1 MESESPDFL
10 NDKKE
15 VNLRNDMVVNAQ
27 PKLDANHQDTT
38 ELSGIDFKGE
48 GNVVSGA
55 SFVDVNAPSE
65 ANTKACIFL
74 DDAVRAGG
82 FGARDDIG
90 SFLPV
95 ASDFTDFEA
104 SLRDARDYED
114 PKEEIGR
121 PGLGWTEVKKQKD
134 SSPCDNAKLS

>member
-1 MESESPDFL
+1 MDSESLDFL
-10 NDKKE
+10 DDKRE
-15 VNLRNDMVVNAQ
+15 VDLTNDMVVNAQ
-27 PKLDANHQDTT
+27 PKLDANHEDTT
-38 ELSGIDFKGE
+38 ELSGSDFKGE
-48 GNVVSGA
+48 
-55 SFVDVNAPSE
+55 
-65 ANTKACIFL
+65 

-121 PGLGWTEVKKQKD
+121 PGLGWAEVKKQK
-134 SSPCDNAKLS
+134 